1 MADKDSE
8 STTPELS
15 QDLEQITM
23 DDKKEDKHNPVVE
36 AADIQRP
43 LAENGDETQ
52 SNGRKNTELKSPQ
65 NDFSEEGNGVA
76 EKVVRPKDKK
86 NTEQDEEPGD
96 LHSGDQDLPDER
108 HQYVYFWRHSHF
120 SQQYTCQFVVDG
132 ITYNSAEQY
141 MMHQKAGNYI
151 LVSKFILGC

>member
-23 DDKKEDKHNPVVE
+23 DDKKEDKHNPVLDS

-52 SNGRKNTELKSPQ
+52 SNGRKNTEIKSPQ
-65 NDFSEEGNGVA
+65 NDFSEEGNGVKDIA
-76 EKVVRPKDKK
+76 VRPKDKM
-86 NTEQDEEPGD
+86 NTIQDEELGD
-96 LHSGDQDLPDER
+96 EDLPDER
-108 HQYVYFWRHSHF
+108 HLYEYFWKSHSVF
-120 SQQYTCQFVVDG
+120 SQQYECEFVVDG

-141 MMHQKAGNYI
+141 MMHQKAGMGFLI
-151 LVSKFILGC
+151 TD